1 MSGSLKARVTGSS
14 PTPAPQTQTSPSSA
28 STAARALHVKF
39 AVNDATVSGASVQ
52 LVGEAYRLSLLKR
65 NIRTGK
71 YFADPISR

>member
-1 MSGSLKARVTGSS
+1 M
-14 PTPAPQTQTSPSSA
+14 
-28 STAARALHVKF
+28 HVKF

-52 LVGEAYRLSLLKR
+52 LVSEAYRLSLLKR